1 MSSTAVIQTGGEKQF
16 KSNVIDVSL
25 VLLGALLLPIYYIIY
40 IYDEHIFN
48 MLQCSHVMIVSLFA
62 VLYINYIKKECFGAD
77 ELRYRAFNLVFT
89 YTMFVFFLMFVMY
102 VFQIFMKRGK

>member
-1 MSSTAVIQTGGEKQF
+1 MSTVTATSGQQAFT
-16 KSNVIDVSL
+16 SNVIDVTL
-25 VLLGALLLPIYYIIY
+25 MLLGALLLPIYFAIMK
-40 IYDEHIFN
+40 YDEQIFN
-48 MLQCSHVMIVSLFA
+48 MLQCTHVMIVSLYA

-102 VFQIFMKRGK
+102 IVRVFRG